1 MEGIMSIDKEGRPLP
16 DVNPNEDLKKKL
28 AFLAE
33 WELNMEKLEED
44 MQRIVDMHWNHEKTH
59 WEETGNGEDHVFNAF
74 NNIKNY
80 LTWRRDGKNK

>member
-1 MEGIMSIDKEGRPLP
+1 MSIDKEGRPLP

-44 MQRIVDMHWNHEKTH
+44 MQRIVDMHWSHEKTH
-59 WEETGNGEDHVFNAF
+59 
-74 NNIKNY
+74 
-80 LTWRRDGKNK
+80 